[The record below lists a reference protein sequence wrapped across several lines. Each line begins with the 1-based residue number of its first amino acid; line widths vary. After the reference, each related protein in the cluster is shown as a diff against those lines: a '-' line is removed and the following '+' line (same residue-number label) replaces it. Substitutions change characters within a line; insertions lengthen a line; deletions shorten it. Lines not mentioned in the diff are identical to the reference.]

1 MAESPSDGSGPA
13 VADANHAVA
22 ERVYTRDF
30 WLVFIATSA
39 LNTAANLLVLFPVF
53 VVRLGGGA
61 STIGAVAA
69 LAAFG
74 ALSMRP
80 AASTV
85 IERRGRRW
93 TAMWFLALSAAAN
106 CAYLAIGSLG
116 WPLYAVAMLNGVANG
131 AVRVAL
137 FTMVYPLLPEGRAGE
152 AMAIFSLSG
161 QGPASFGALLGELI
175 VHFFGFTGLFLSAG
189 AITLMA
195 ALLVAMVTPDD
206 PASGSARV
214 GLAMADGAAEAPAAG
229 YRALLTNRALMPL
242 WFATVVFSLA
252 ISSRP
257 SFVAPFAY
265 ARGIRSVGVYFTV
278 YGLVAVAV
286 RLNARRFDQI
296 GVERL
301 LAPALAI
308 LGIGI
313 GCVAATGHCGMLEL
327 AAAIGG
333 FGHGIAYPALSA
345 LVIRNTPPRT
355 AGRTST
361 IYTSIA
367 DLCGMAGP
375 FGLGMLAHGAGYPA
389 MFLAAGAAGLV
400 GAIVL
405 AVAGGRRVAAPAT
418 SWRGSH

>member
-1 MAESPSDGSGPA
+1 MAESPPDASATAHSIVP
-13 VADANHAVA
+13 DANLH

-61 STIGAVAA
+61 STIGAIAAIAA
-69 LAAFG
+69 LG
-74 ALSMRP
+74 ALAMRP
-80 AASTV
+80 AASRA

-93 TAMWFLALSAAAN
+93 TALWFLILSAASIW
-106 CAYLAIGSLG
+106 AYLPIRSLG
-116 WPLYAVAMLNGVANG
+116 WPLYAVAACNGVANG
-131 AVRVAL
+131 GVRVAL
-137 FTMVYPLLPEGRAGE
+137 FTMVYPLLPPGRAGE

-189 AITLMA
+189 AITLIA
-195 ALLVAMVTPDD
+195 ALLVGLVARDD
-206 PASGSARV
+206 PAAGSGPVGEAIAASAS
-214 GLAMADGAAEAPAAG
+214 DAPPAS
-229 YRALLTNRALMPL
+229 YRALLADRALIPL
-242 WFATVVFSLA
+242 WIATVAFSLA
-252 ISSRP
+252 ISARP

-296 GVERL
+296 GLQRL

-308 LGIGI
+308 LGVGV
-313 GCVAATGHCGMLEL
+313 GAVAATGPFGMLEL

-333 FGHGIAYPALSA
+333 LGHGVAYPVLSA
-345 LVIRNTPPRT
+345 LVIRNTPRRA
-355 AGRTST
+355 AGRAST

-375 FGLGMLAHGAGYPA
+375 FGLGILAHRAGYPA
-389 MFLAAGAAGLV
+389 MFLTAGTAGLAGAIAYAAAGRGPSNEADAG
-400 GAIVL
+400 
-405 AVAGGRRVAAPAT
+405 
-418 SWRGSH
+418 